1 MKNMR
6 SQRWFIFSKH
16 RTNHPDYTKIWV
28 ETKILTLFKGS
39 TSGKLLLVIY
49 EPSCKHTSELNLLAE
64 LSDVPKTN
72 KSTTKTPTRKVILI
86 VMEVKMV
93 S

>member
-1 MKNMR
+1 MKNMS

-16 RTNHPDYTKIWV
+16 RINHPDYTKIWI
-28 ETKILTLFKGS
+28 ETKILSLFNGS
-39 TSGKLLLVIY
+39 TSGKLLLDFMSHPANTQV
-49 EPSCKHTSELNLLAE
+49 ELNLLVE

-72 KSTTKTPTRKVILI
+72 KSTTKTPIRKVILI
-86 VMEVKMV
+86 VMEVKLV